1 MGLAQYGSCTMG
13 EVKAFSKTGV
23 KFIFISRGSFVSLCY
38 LISDQLLQANH
49 VFVLITSYHLA
60 VGVIVTWL
68 EVINSLS
75 SSICINIF
83 NHLIWNDILYRHI
96 LSLFY
101 EIALGWMP
109 MI

>member
-1 MGLAQYGSCTMG
+1 MGLAQYGSSTMG

-49 VFVLITSYHLA
+49 VFVLITSYQLA

-68 EVINSLS
+68 VINSLTPGINILNYLIS
-75 SSICINIF
+75 NDIFSSIYVHFLWNCIGVDA
-83 NHLIWNDILYRHI
+83 NDLK
-96 LSLFY
+96 ST
-101 EIALGWMP
+101 
-109 MI
+109 